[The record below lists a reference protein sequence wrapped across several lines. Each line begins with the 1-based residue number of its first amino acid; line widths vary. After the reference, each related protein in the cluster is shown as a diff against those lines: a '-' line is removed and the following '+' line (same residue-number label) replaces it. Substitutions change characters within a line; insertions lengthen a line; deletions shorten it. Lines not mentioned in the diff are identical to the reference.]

1 MIEFK
6 FIWQPRLIFFLSEYN
21 TGDFR
26 VFHWTVA
33 DSRVSLLGLQCQLG
47 LVMRI
52 GKISNT
58 SDI

>member
-1 MIEFK
+1 M
-6 FIWQPRLIFFLSEYN
+6 
-21 TGDFR
+21 
-26 VFHWTVA
+26 FHWTVA